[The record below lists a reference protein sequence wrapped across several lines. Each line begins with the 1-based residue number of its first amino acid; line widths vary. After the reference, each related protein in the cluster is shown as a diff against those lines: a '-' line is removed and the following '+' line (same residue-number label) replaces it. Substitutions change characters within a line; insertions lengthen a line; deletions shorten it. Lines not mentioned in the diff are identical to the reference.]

1 MNELE
6 KIRRLLE
13 FQDAFPEAS
22 GDIDALKAGLTLT
35 PDVLARM
42 ERGFQS
48 EDRFASV
55 HSSLPW
61 IRLVHPLGQRQ
72 RPPESKAEFQVPD
85 YLVIV
90 RAVVPRSGGEGED
103 SAFLIEAKSVA
114 ENKQTFSMSAKHL
127 EQLET
132 YATVV
137 QVPLLISVFWRRIQ
151 MWTTHSPD
159 QLTVKPNSRS
169 ISLDSAL
176 RSDVSFLFSD
186 SLLFIKAG
194 WKRTT
199 TYDPHAVGY
208 HVRDPERGFIIRD
221 TLDVG
226 PGVPV
231 ELDEVQSGIL
241 EVLFRGKI
249 LAEEKADPVVVV
261 TRESQIDAAS
271 KVTSI
276 VNFLLGR
283 SDWFQ
288 EDDKSRIAFDIASH
302 FIVLLGLTHTANL
315 PKALTPGVTAA
326 AERVFGVH
334 LSDE

>member
-1 MNELE
+1 MNEIE
-6 KIRRLLE
+6 KFRRLFE
-13 FQDAFPEAS
+13 FQEAFPEAS

-48 EDRFASV
+48 EDWFASV

-72 RPPESKAEFQVPD
+72 RPPESKAELQVPD

-90 RAVVPRSGGEGED
+90 RAEVPGSGAKYQD
-103 SAFLIEAKSVA
+103 SAFLVEAKSVA
-114 ENKQTFSMSAKHL
+114 ENKQTFSISAQLL

-132 YATVV
+132 YAKVI
-137 QVPLLISVFWRRIQ
+137 QLPLLISVFWRDIQ

-159 QLTVKPNSRS
+159 QLSAKRKGRG

-176 RSDVSFLFSD
+176 RSDMSFLFSD
-186 SLLFIKAG
+186 VLLFVKAG

-199 TYDPHAVGY
+199 TYDPKAVGY
-208 HVRDPERGFIIRD
+208 HVHDPARGFIIKD
-221 TLDVG
+221 VVDVG
-226 PGVPV
+226 SGAPV

-241 EVLFRGKI
+241 EVLFRGRI
-249 LAEEKADPVVVV
+249 LTEQRTGDFTVVS
-261 TRESQIDAAS
+261 RESQIDAAS
-271 KVTSI
+271 KATSI
-276 VNFLLGR
+276 VNFLLAR
-283 SDWFQ
+283 FDWLK